1 MLDVVHVTVVSPL
14 DDLLRVI
21 HHVPQEDQQAKVNL
35 QEKPHMYQCSGKGC
49 VVCCML
55 GLDKNIAPVSHL
67 KHEAAGGVAKDGCG
81 KLQPEQDGEARREQ
95 TTKVEVLP
103 TLGNDG
109 SASEAPKCNGSSNKC
124 CYENA
129 GNTQQ

>member
-1 MLDVVHVTVVSPL
+1 
-14 DDLLRVI
+14 
-21 HHVPQEDQQAKVNL
+21 
-35 QEKPHMYQCSGKGC
+35 MYQCSGKGC